1 MRFLMQTRT
10 VALAALAALPAGL
23 GAPAAHAAPATPA
36 AALVLADCR
45 LTPPGGVTG
54 VAARCGTL
62 EVPEDYARPQ
72 GKRIRLAVAVVPAL
86 DRAARQ
92 VPVAIIAGGPGQG
105 SRGFYASVAPAFER
119 VRRTRDLVL
128 VDQRGTGDS
137 NLMKCGDGEEEGE
150 DGGDALDGMLAD
162 TEVLALTRAC
172 LGRLPGDPRFY
183 TTSVAVRDLDAV
195 RAALGYAQLNL
206 YGVSYGTRVAQ
217 HYAQRHPAQARAL
230 VIDGVV
236 PPGLALGPD
245 LALVAQRA
253 IDAAFARCARD
264 RDCAAAYPDL
274 ATRFAALVADLRLH
288 PREVSLAHPVT
299 GKPVTRTFNIAQL
312 AGAVRLLSYTPLT
325 LSVLPYLLD
334 EATKGRPA
342 PLLAQ
347 AIAVGDSLGDELA
360 EGMHNAVVCTEDMP
374 FVDQAGVDRAA
385 LGRTYIGVRQ
395 LDTLATICGAWPR
408 GVMDADLRKPLA
420 GKVPV
425 LLLSGEVDPVTP
437 PAYAEQARKSLT
449 DALHVV
455 VPGNGHGQ
463 LGVPCTPRVLATFFD
478 AATTRGLDTA
488 CLKDA
493 SRALP
498 FFLDANGP
506 SP

>member
-1 MRFLMQTRT
+1 MKLGFPLRVPV
-10 VALAALAALPAGL
+10 VAALLAATG
-23 GAPAAHAAPATPA
+23 AAHAAGPSPVPSPGPSPG
-36 AALVLADCR
+36 LVLADCR
-45 LTPPGGVTG
+45 LAPPGGVTT
-54 VAARCGTL
+54 VPARCGTL

-92 VPVAIIAGGPGQG
+92 VPVALIAGGPGQG

-137 NLMKCGDGEEEGE
+137 NLMKCGDGTEQEES
-150 DGGDALDGMLAD
+150 ALDGTLSDA
-162 TEVLALTRAC
+162 ELVAQTRAC

-217 HYAQRHPAQARAL
+217 HYAQRYPAQARAL

-236 PPGLALGPD
+236 PSGLALGPD

-264 RDCAAAYPDL
+264 RDCAAAYPGL
-274 ATRFAALVADLRLH
+274 AQRFTALVADLRQR
-288 PREVSLAHPVT
+288 PREVALAHPVS
-299 GKPVTRTFNIAQL
+299 GKAITRTFDINQL
-312 AGAVRLLSYTPLT
+312 SGAVRLLSYTPLT

-334 EATKGRPA
+334 EAAKGRPA

-360 EGMHNAVVCTEDMP
+360 EGMHNAVVCTEDVP
-374 FVDQAGVDRAA
+374 FIDEAGVDRAA
-385 LGRTYIGVRQ
+385 LGRTYIGARQ
-395 LDTLATICGAWPR
+395 LDALVAICGAWPR
-408 GVMDADLRKPLA
+408 GVLDADLRQPLT

-437 PAYAEQARKSLT
+437 PAYGEQARKPLT
-449 DALHVV
+449 DAVHVV

-463 LGVPCTPRVLATFFD
+463 LGVPCTPRVLAAFYD
-478 AATTRGLDTA
+478 AGTTRGLDTA